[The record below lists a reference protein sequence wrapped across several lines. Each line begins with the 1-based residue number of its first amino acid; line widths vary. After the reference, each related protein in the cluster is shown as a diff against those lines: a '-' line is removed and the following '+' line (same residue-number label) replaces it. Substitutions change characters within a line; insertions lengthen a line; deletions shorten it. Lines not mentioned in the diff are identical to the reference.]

1 MKVQNQRT
9 MKFTWMTADIGL
21 FLDCSNTKWLALKT
35 WALAIWWRKT
45 NERPGPTSPAI
56 VSWRCRRRKYRAMN
70 SRHLAATYWLIDS
83 SGRRRR
89 KKKRNVN
96 GRSKI
101 VCATASDFSQ
111 CPTNSITHE
120 RKVYKSWI
128 LYPSRSMDL
137 VRSAGNCRNVHY
149 TWPYWLDGSCDP
161 MWRKWTC
168 AV

>member
-1 MKVQNQRT
+1 
-9 MKFTWMTADIGL
+9 MTADIGL

-96 GRSKI
+96 GRSKMCVRLLRISVNALQIQLPMSVRFTRVGFFIPAAVWISYAAQAI
-101 VCATASDFSQ
+101 VVT
-111 CPTNSITHE
+111 SITHDH
-120 RKVYKSWI
+120 I
-128 LYPSRSMDL
+128 DL
-137 VRSAGNCRNVHY
+137 
-149 TWPYWLDGSCDP
+149 TDP
-161 MWRKWTC
+161 VIRCGVNGLVLFKKEKQN
-168 AV
+168 